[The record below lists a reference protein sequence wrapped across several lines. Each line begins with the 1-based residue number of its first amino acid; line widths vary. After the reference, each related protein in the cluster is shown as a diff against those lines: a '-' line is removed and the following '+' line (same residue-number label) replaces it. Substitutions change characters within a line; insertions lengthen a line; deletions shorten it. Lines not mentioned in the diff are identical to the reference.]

1 MTWPDGFKY
10 EGEWKDDQRTGKGTL
25 TSNNGVRYVGQ
36 WQDNKFIG
44 PFKDKTM
51 GLEEDKISIRHGWRY
66 CCAPIR
72 DMSR

>member
-10 EGEWKDDQRTGKGTL
+10 EGEWKDDQRNGKGTL

-44 PFKDKTM
+44 PSKD
-51 GLEEDKISIRHGWRY
+51 
-66 CCAPIR
+66 
-72 DMSR
+72 